1 MRAEAGLTQRET
13 QIAELLAW
21 GAAKKEVADR
31 LSISPRTV
39 ENTARNIL
47 NTRLID
53 LTAGELLELIGKGQS
68 PRIEVDVTKDPNKKY
83 VYGRA
88 GIAELFK
95 CSKTTASRIKQSGLI
110 DGAYRQVGRL
120 IIVDAEKALELAA
133 KRAKKSNNRNK

>member
-1 MRAEAGLTQRET
+1 M
-13 QIAELLAW
+13 
-21 GAAKKEVADR
+21 AD
-31 LSISPRTV
+31 
-39 ENTARNIL
+39 L

-88 GIAELFK
+88 GIA
-95 CSKTTASRIKQSGLI
+95 ASRIKQSGLI
-110 DGAYRQVGRL
+110 DGAYKQVGRL

>member
-1 MRAEAGLTQRET
+1 M
-13 QIAELLAW
+13 
-21 GAAKKEVADR
+21 AD
-31 LSISPRTV
+31 LK
-39 ENTARNIL
+39 
-47 NTRLID
+47 TRLID

-68 PRIEVDVTKDPNKKY
+68 PRIEVDVTKDPKKKY

-110 DGAYRQVGRL
+110 DGAYKQVGRL
-120 IIVDAEKALELAA
+120 IIVDAEKTLELAA

>member
-1 MRAEAGLTQRET
+1 M
-13 QIAELLAW
+13 
-21 GAAKKEVADR
+21 AD
-31 LSISPRTV
+31 LK
-39 ENTARNIL
+39 
-47 NTRLID
+47 TRLID

-68 PRIEVDVTKDPNKKY
+68 PRIEVDVTKDPKKKY

-120 IIVDAEKALELAA
+120 IIVDAEKSLRVGRKASKE
-133 KRAKKSNNRNK
+133 K

>member
-1 MRAEAGLTQRET
+1 M
-13 QIAELLAW
+13 
-21 GAAKKEVADR
+21 AD
-31 LSISPRTV
+31 
-39 ENTARNIL
+39 L

-53 LTAGELLELIGKGQS
+53 LTAGELLDLIAKDKQ
-68 PRIEVDVTKDPNKKY
+68 PRAETEVDVTREPNKKY

-95 CSKTTASRIKQSGLI
+95 CSLTTASRIKQRGLI

-133 KRAKKSNNRNK
+133 KRDKKKNNRYK

>member
-1 MRAEAGLTQRET
+1 M
-13 QIAELLAW
+13 
-21 GAAKKEVADR
+21 AD
-31 LSISPRTV
+31 
-39 ENTARNIL
+39 L

-53 LTAGELLELIGKGQS
+53 LTAGELLDLLAREKI
-68 PRIEVDVTKDPNKKY
+68 PRTEVDVVKEPSKKY

-95 CSKTTASRIKQSGLI
+95 CSKTTASRIKNSGLI

-133 KRAKKSNNRNK
+133 KRDKKNNNRYK

>member
-1 MRAEAGLTQRET
+1 M
-13 QIAELLAW
+13 
-21 GAAKKEVADR
+21 AD
-31 LSISPRTV
+31 
-39 ENTARNIL
+39 L

-120 IIVDAEKALELAA
+120 IIADAEKALELAA